1 MGNLHREHAL
11 LVRVPGL
18 ELLFGVIDHVFL
30 LEKSFINSY
39 YWRDYCYYAFSRVIT
54 GLFRFN
60 VRLDI
65 LPD

>member
-39 YWRDYCYYAFSRVIT
+39 YWQDYSYHAFS
-54 GLFRFN
+54 
-60 VRLDI
+60 
-65 LPD
+65 